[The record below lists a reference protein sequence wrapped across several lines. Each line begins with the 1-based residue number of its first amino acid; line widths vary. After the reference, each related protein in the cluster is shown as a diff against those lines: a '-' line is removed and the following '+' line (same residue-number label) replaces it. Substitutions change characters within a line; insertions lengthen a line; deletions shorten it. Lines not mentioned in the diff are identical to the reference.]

1 MNVNMKNATWKM
13 DDYQKSLK
21 KEKNRKNIRKNLKRV
36 RLMSKVFAHATV
48 KSMFTADTMVFGT
61 VLGLVQGLKY
71 NGNFKR
77 GLTTGVVTIAV
88 MGIVNGISTVASAME
103 KINEVAARED

>member
-1 MNVNMKNATWKM
+1 MLVNLKGTTWNT

-36 RLMSKVFAHATV
+36 RLTSKVFAHATV
-48 KSMFTADTMVFGT
+48 KSMFATDTMVFGT

-88 MGIVNGISTVASAME
+88 MGVVNGISTVANTME
-103 KINEVAARED
+103 KINEIAARED

>member
-48 KSMFTADTMVFGT
+48 KSMFASDTLAF
-61 VLGLVQGLKY
+61 
-71 NGNFKR
+71 
-77 GLTTGVVTIAV
+77 
-88 MGIVNGISTVASAME
+88 STS
-103 KINEVAARED
+103 

>member
-1 MNVNMKNATWKM
+1 MNVNMKNVTWEM

-36 RLMSKVFAHATV
+36 RLMSTLFAHATV
-48 KSMFTADTMVFGT
+48 KSMFASDTLAFSTA
-61 VLGLVQGLKY
+61 LGLIQGLKY
-71 NGNFKR
+71 QGNFKK
-77 GLTTGVVTIAV
+77 GLVTGLATMTVMGVVI
-88 MGIVNGISTVASAME
+88 GISTVANAME

>member
-36 RLMSKVFAHATV
+36 RLTSKVFAHATV
-48 KSMFTADTMVFGT
+48 KSMFASDTLAFSTA
-61 VLGLVQGLKY
+61 LGLIQGLKY
-71 NGNFKR
+71 QGNFKK
-77 GLTTGVVTIAV
+77 GLVTGLATMTV
-88 MGIVNGISTVASAME
+88 MGIVNGISTVASVME